1 MDAGKDQARSRRG
14 RGLLTALLALAALLF
29 AGLGAW
35 QVARRA
41 EKLALIEAVERRVHA
56 PPVDAPGPAV
66 WPQISFATDAYRQVR
81 ARGVFLHDRETLV
94 QAATALGPGYW
105 VMTPL
110 RTDAGWTLLV
120 DRGFVPA
127 EQPGR
132 AARRAGEPRGEVIVA
147 GLLRLS
153 EPGGAFLH
161 GNDPARDRWYSRDV
175 AAIAAARGLGATAPY
190 FLDAAAA
197 PADPHQPRG
206 GMTILAF
213 PNDHLQ
219 YALTWFALMA
229 LAAFGA
235 ARIWRR
241 PS

>member
-41 EKLALIEAVERRVHA
+41 EKLALIEAVERRAHA

-132 AARRAGEPRGEVIVA
+132 AARRAGEPRG
-147 GLLRLS
+147 R
-153 EPGGAFLH
+153 
-161 GNDPARDRWYSRDV
+161 
-175 AAIAAARGLGATAPY
+175 
-190 FLDAAAA
+190 
-197 PADPHQPRG
+197 
-206 GMTILAF
+206 
-213 PNDHLQ
+213 
-219 YALTWFALMA
+219 
-229 LAAFGA
+229 
-235 ARIWRR
+235 
-241 PS
+241 